1 MPLREIRNQKLMQAK
16 VGEYVQLYLS
26 MLKEVSALDNYATKK
41 IFKSILH
48 FLEEFPTM
56 NFLYEV
62 ISAFGKVQKKLS
74 MN

>member
-1 MPLREIRNQKLMQAK
+1 
-16 VGEYVQLYLS
+16 
-26 MLKEVSALDNYATKK
+26 LKEVSSLDNYATKK

-74 MN
+74 MNEAAILA